1 MRPRPNSIPD
11 DWHAAGQSLAIGHSL
26 LVMVALGVVIGLVQP
41 YMSRMNDARNEHVTN
56 EAATQGMDWTFQI
69 WTNLPFV
76 VISVLVLG
84 TIVVA
89 VFRRRGVMSRF
100 FDLLALLLALVLI
113 FTTQFAAGLVL
124 DPMRDQLLEQDIEEK
139 YNAEQNFDDMYVAVV
154 QWVPM
159 AASIGL
165 IVVVVF
171 REYRRQR
178 TTARGGG
185 LR

>member
-1 MRPRPNSIPD
+1 
-11 DWHAAGQSLAIGHSL
+11 
-26 LVMVALGVVIGLVQP
+26 
-41 YMSRMNDARNEHVTN
+41 
-56 EAATQGMDWTFQI
+56 
-69 WTNLPFV
+69 
-76 VISVLVLG
+76 
-84 TIVVA
+84 
-89 VFRRRGVMSRF
+89 MSRF